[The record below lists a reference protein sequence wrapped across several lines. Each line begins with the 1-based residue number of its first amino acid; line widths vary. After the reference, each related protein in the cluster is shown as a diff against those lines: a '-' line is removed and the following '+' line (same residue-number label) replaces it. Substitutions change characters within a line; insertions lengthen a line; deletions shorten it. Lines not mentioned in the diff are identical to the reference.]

1 VSGVQVIAG
10 SPLVKR
16 MSEEATR
23 DGHTASDQVFIRET
37 PGVSGGYPCVGNT
50 RIPVRSIVLAHR
62 QTGSFERTLDAYPQ
76 LTRAEV
82 RAALDYYAAH
92 PARVDE
98 DIQRNESVWEEITRR
113 P

>member
-1 VSGVQVIAG
+1 
-10 SPLVKR
+10 

-50 RIPVRSIVLAHR
+50 RIPARN
-62 QTGSFERTLDAYPQ
+62 PQ